1 MSDLMIEDDDLALDG
16 VAEALLVV
24 EAFDLQRAG
33 LA

>member
-1 MSDLMIEDDDLALDG
+1 MIEDDDLALDG
-16 VAEALLVV
+16 EVAEASLVV